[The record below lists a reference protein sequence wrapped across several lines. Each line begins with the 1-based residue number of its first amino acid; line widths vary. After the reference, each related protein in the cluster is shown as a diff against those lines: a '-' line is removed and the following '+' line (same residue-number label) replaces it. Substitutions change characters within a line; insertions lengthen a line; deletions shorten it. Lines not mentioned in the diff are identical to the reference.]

1 VLSAIALL
9 AAGCAGTQDAFPPR
23 ALRLEIQAGKIA
35 EECFSLAAGERVD
48 YQFEATTPVDFNFH
62 THRGGEI
69 VMPVNVQRTRA
80 QAGVFSSPAAE
91 DYCMMWTNGAAV
103 PSYVTAQWKRLRR

>member
-1 VLSAIALL
+1 VSAFVL
-9 AAGCAGTQDAFPPR
+9 AAGCASVSDGVPPK
-23 ALRLEIQAGKIA
+23 ALRIEIQAGKIA
-35 EECFSLAAGERVD
+35 EECFSLARGERVD

-62 THRGGEI
+62 THRGNEI
-69 VMPVNVQRTRA
+69 VMPVNVHRTRA

-91 DYCMMWTNGAAV
+91 DYCMMWTNAGAV